1 MNKVDTVSLINMIL
15 PKPDTS
21 KGSWGDSAFKDIF
34 SVNNSSNSKS
44 NNKPN
49 KSTKDIYSDNQNTD
63 KKLQTSKRK
72 DIKSE
77 LPVKPKEVKDKMQDD
92 SNDNKIQNDNQ
103 VSEIENTNTPTEVAK
118 SDTNEIDASKLIE
131 SEVTASEQ
139 VNQATV
145 DMPMQVV
152 ELIQNLMSTKLK
164 PEQSDKLVEA
174 IKMLPEELKALV
186 QENPKMALDFL
197 KDNLNFLAQ
206 TIDLSKEQLQGI
218 ENSLNTLLETASS
231 DEDINLDKLIFLQ
244 KSQIQ
249 NLNSNFK
256 TEPRRELATGN
267 LEDINI
273 ELNSLK
279 VQANIVSQPNSMS
292 SNIFSDSQSE
302 NLEFMQT
309 DKIEGFDLTGGKIF
323 SSTMLMNSV
332 KKVDVRNNQFM
343 QMISKIA
350 DEIRLTVDKNKN
362 EMTIKLQPETLG
374 KLTVKISSENG
385 VMNASFFAEN
395 DKAKTMIENN
405 MIELKNSLEKQGIQ
419 VQNLT
424 VTVDQNQD
432 ELSKHRNIM
441 EAQKYN
447 KAQISVAEFELLE
460 KNNIDNPYVLEDIF
474 SELI

>member
-1 MNKVDTVSLINMIL
+1 MKSESPIK
-15 PKPDTS
+15 PKEAKD
-21 KGSWGDSAFKDIF
+21 KLQNDSI
-34 SVNNSSNSKS
+34 S
-44 NNKPN
+44 NNKQNEKQMSETENTSSVLPAAEPN
-49 KSTKDIYSDNQNTD
+49 NNEAEASGLIEPEVTINDQANQN
-63 KKLQTSKRK
+63 SV
-72 DIKSE
+72 DIPE
-77 LPVKPKEVKDKMQDD
+77 
-92 SNDNKIQNDNQ
+92 KI
-103 VSEIENTNTPTEVAK
+103 A
-118 SDTNEIDASKLIE
+118 
-131 SEVTASEQ
+131 
-139 VNQATV
+139 
-145 DMPMQVV
+145 
-152 ELIQNLMSTKLK
+152 ELIQSLMSASLN
-164 PEQSDKLVEA
+164 PEQLDKVTEA
-174 IKMLPEELKALV
+174 IKMLPEEIKAMI

-197 KDNLNFLAQ
+197 KDNLNYLAK
-206 TIDLSKEQLQGI
+206 TNDLSKEQLKSI
-218 ENSLNTLLETASS
+218 ENNLTTLLETVGAS
-231 DEDINLDKLIFLQ
+231 EDINLDKLINLQ
-244 KSQIQ
+244 KTQIQ
-249 NLNSNFK
+249 NINSNIK
-256 TEPRRELATGN
+256 AEPKKEVATGD
-267 LEDINI
+267 LTDINV
-273 ELNSLK
+273 ELNALK
-279 VQANIVSQPNSMS
+279 AQPNVVSQQSSMS
-292 SNIFSDSQSE
+292 SNVFSDSQSE

-323 SSTMLMNSV
+323 SNTMLMNSV

-460 KNNIDNPYVLEDIF
+460 KDNIDNPYVLEDIF

>member
-34 SVNNSSNSKS
+34 SINNSSNSKS

-49 KSTKDIYSDNQNTD
+49 KSTKDIYSDSQNVD
-63 KKLQTSKRK
+63 KNLQASKRK
-72 DIKSE
+72 DFKSE
-77 LPVKPKEVKDKMQDD
+77 SHIKPKEAKDKL
-92 SNDNKIQNDNQ
+92 QNDSISNNKQ
-103 VSEIENTNTPTEVAK
+103 NKKQMSDTENTSSVLPAAEPNN
-118 SDTNEIDASKLIE
+118 NEAEASGLIE
-131 SEVTASEQ
+131 PEVTINDQA
-139 VNQATV
+139 NQNPV
-145 DMPMQVV
+145 DIPEKIA
-152 ELIQNLMSTKLK
+152 ELIQSLMNTNLN
-164 PEQSDKLVEA
+164 PEQLDKVTEA
-174 IKMLPEELKALV
+174 IKMLPEEIKAMI

-197 KDNLNFLAQ
+197 KDNLNFLAK
-206 TIDLSKEQLQGI
+206 TNDLSKEQLKSI
-218 ENSLNTLLETASS
+218 ENNLTTLLETVGAS
-231 DEDINLDKLIFLQ
+231 EDINLDKLINLQ
-244 KSQIQ
+244 KTQIQ
-249 NLNSNFK
+249 NINSNIK
-256 TEPRRELATGN
+256 AELKKEVATGD
-267 LEDINI
+267 LTDINV
-273 ELNSLK
+273 ELSALK
-279 VQANIVSQPNSMS
+279 VQPNVVSQQSSMS
-292 SNIFSDSQSE
+292 SNVFSDSQSE

-323 SSTMLMNSV
+323 SNTMLMNSV

>member
-1 MNKVDTVSLINMIL
+1 MNKVDTVSLVNMIL

-21 KGSWGDSAFKDIF
+21 KGSWGESAFKDIF
-34 SVNNSSNSKS
+34 SISNLSNNKS
-44 NNKPN
+44 DNKPN

-256 TEPRRELATGN
+256 TEPRRELVTGN

-447 KAQISVAEFELLE
+447 KAQISVADFELME
-460 KNNIDNPYVLEDIF
+460 KDGLDNPYILEDIF

>member
-34 SVNNSSNSKS
+34 SINNSSNSKS

-49 KSTKDIYSDNQNTD
+49 KSTKDIYSDNQNVD
-63 KKLQTSKRK
+63 KNLQASKRK
-72 DIKSE
+72 DFKSE
-77 LPVKPKEVKDKMQDD
+77 SPIKPKEAKDKL
-92 SNDNKIQNDNQ
+92 QNDSISNNKQ
-103 VSEIENTNTPTEVAK
+103 NEKQMSETENTSSVSPAAGPHN
-118 SDTNEIDASKLIE
+118 NEADASGLIE
-131 SEVTASEQ
+131 PEVTINDQA
-139 VNQATV
+139 NQNPV
-145 DMPMQVV
+145 DIPEKLA
-152 ELIQNLMSTKLK
+152 ELIQSLMSANLN
-164 PEQSDKLVEA
+164 PEQLDKVTEA
-174 IKMLPEELKALV
+174 IKMLPEEIKAMI

-197 KDNLNFLAQ
+197 KDNLNFLAK
-206 TIDLSKEQLQGI
+206 TIDLSKEQLTSI
-218 ENSLNTLLETASS
+218 ENSLTALLETVGAS
-231 DEDINLDKLIFLQ
+231 EDINLDKLINLQ
-244 KSQIQ
+244 KNQIQ
-249 NLNSNFK
+249 NNNLNIK
-256 TEPRRELATGN
+256 AEPKKEVATGD
-267 LEDINI
+267 LTDINV
-273 ELNSLK
+273 ELNALK
-279 VQANIVSQPNSMS
+279 AQPNVVSQQSSMS
-292 SNIFSDSQSE
+292 SNVFSDSQSE

-323 SSTMLMNSV
+323 SNTMLMNSV

-447 KAQISVAEFELLE
+447 KAQISVAEIELLE
-460 KNNIDNPYVLEDIF
+460 KDNLDNPYVLEDIF

>member
-1 MNKVDTVSLINMIL
+1 MKPESPIKPKEAKNKLQN
-15 PKPDTS
+15 
-21 KGSWGDSAFKDIF
+21 DSI
-34 SVNNSSNSKS
+34 S
-44 NNKPN
+44 NNKQNEKQMSETENTSSVSQAAEPN
-49 KSTKDIYSDNQNTD
+49 NNEAEASGLIEPEVTINDQANQNPV
-63 KKLQTSKRK
+63 
-72 DIKSE
+72 DIPE
-77 LPVKPKEVKDKMQDD
+77 
-92 SNDNKIQNDNQ
+92 KI
-103 VSEIENTNTPTEVAK
+103 A
-118 SDTNEIDASKLIE
+118 
-131 SEVTASEQ
+131 
-139 VNQATV
+139 
-145 DMPMQVV
+145 
-152 ELIQNLMSTKLK
+152 ELIQSLMNTNLN
-164 PEQSDKLVEA
+164 PEQLDKVTEA
-174 IKMLPEELKALV
+174 IKMLPEEIKALI

-197 KDNLNFLAQ
+197 KDNLNFLAK
-206 TIDLSKEQLQGI
+206 TIDLSKEQLKSI
-218 ENSLNTLLETASS
+218 ENSLTALLETIGAS
-231 DEDINLDKLIFLQ
+231 EDINLDKLINLQ
-244 KSQIQ
+244 KTQIQ
-249 NLNSNFK
+249 NINSNIK
-256 TEPRRELATGN
+256 AEPKKEVATGD
-267 LEDINI
+267 LADINV
-273 ELNSLK
+273 ELNALK
-279 VQANIVSQPNSMS
+279 VQPNVVSQQSSMS
-292 SNIFSDSQSE
+292 SNVFSDSQSE

-323 SSTMLMNSV
+323 SNTMLMNSV

>member
-49 KSTKDIYSDNQNTD
+49 KSTKDIYSDNQNVD
-63 KKLQTSKRK
+63 KNLQTSKRK
-72 DIKSE
+72 DLKPESPI
-77 LPVKPKEVKDKMQDD
+77 KPKEAKDKL
-92 SNDNKIQNDNQ
+92 QNDSISNNKQ
-103 VSEIENTNTPTEVAK
+103 MSEMENTSSVSTAEPNNNQAET
-118 SDTNEIDASKLIE
+118 SGLIE
-131 SEVTASEQ
+131 PEVTINDQA
-139 VNQATV
+139 NQNPLEIPEKLA
-145 DMPMQVV
+145 
-152 ELIQNLMSTKLK
+152 ELIQSLMSTSLN
-164 PEQSDKLVEA
+164 PEQLDKVNEA
-174 IKMLPEELKALV
+174 IKMLPEEIKAMI

-197 KDNLNFLAQ
+197 KDNLNFLAK
-206 TIDLSKEQLQGI
+206 TIDLSKEQLTSI
-218 ENSLNTLLETASS
+218 ENSLTALLETIGAS
-231 DEDINLDKLIFLQ
+231 EDINLDKLINLQ
-244 KSQIQ
+244 KTQVQ
-249 NLNSNFK
+249 NINSNIK
-256 TEPRRELATGN
+256 AEPKKEVSTVDLT
-267 LEDINI
+267 DINV
-273 ELNSLK
+273 ELNTLK
-279 VQANIVSQPNSMS
+279 AQPNVVSQQSSMS
-292 SNIFSDSQSE
+292 SNVFSDSQSE

-309 DKIEGFDLTGGKIF
+309 DKIDGFDLTGGKIF
-323 SSTMLMNSV
+323 SNTMLMNSV

-460 KNNIDNPYVLEDIF
+460 KDNLDNPYVLEDIF

>member
-1 MNKVDTVSLINMIL
+1 MSETENTSSVSPL
-15 PKPDTS
+15 
-21 KGSWGDSAFKDIF
+21 AE
-34 SVNNSSNSKS
+34 S
-44 NNKPN
+44 NNNEAEASGLIEPEVTIN
-49 KSTKDIYSDNQNTD
+49 DQANQNPV
-63 KKLQTSKRK
+63 
-72 DIKSE
+72 DIPE
-77 LPVKPKEVKDKMQDD
+77 
-92 SNDNKIQNDNQ
+92 KI
-103 VSEIENTNTPTEVAK
+103 A
-118 SDTNEIDASKLIE
+118 
-131 SEVTASEQ
+131 
-139 VNQATV
+139 
-145 DMPMQVV
+145 
-152 ELIQNLMSTKLK
+152 ELIQSLMNTNLN
-164 PEQSDKLVEA
+164 PEQLDKVTEA
-174 IKMLPEELKALV
+174 IKMLPEEIKAMI

-197 KDNLNFLAQ
+197 KDNLNFLAK
-206 TIDLSKEQLQGI
+206 TIDLSKEQLKSI
-218 ENSLNTLLETASS
+218 ENSLTTLLETVGAS
-231 DEDINLDKLIFLQ
+231 EDINLDKLINLQ
-244 KSQIQ
+244 KTQIQ
-249 NLNSNFK
+249 NINSNIK
-256 TEPRRELATGN
+256 AEPKKEVATGD
-267 LEDINI
+267 LTDINV
-273 ELNSLK
+273 ELNALK
-279 VQANIVSQPNSMS
+279 AQPNVVSQQSSMS
-292 SNIFSDSQSE
+292 SNVFSDSQSE

-323 SSTMLMNSV
+323 SNTMLMNSV

-460 KNNIDNPYVLEDIF
+460 KNDLDNPYVLEDIF

>member
-34 SVNNSSNSKS
+34 SINNSSNSKS

-49 KSTKDIYSDNQNTD
+49 KSTKDIYSDNQNVD
-63 KKLQTSKRK
+63 KNLQASKRK
-72 DIKSE
+72 DFKSE
-77 LPVKPKEVKDKMQDD
+77 SPIKPKEAKDKL
-92 SNDNKIQNDNQ
+92 QNDSISNNKQ
-103 VSEIENTNTPTEVAK
+103 NEEQMSEREDTSSVLRAAERNNNEAK
-118 SDTNEIDASKLIE
+118 ASGLIE
-131 SEVTASEQ
+131 PEVTINDQA
-139 VNQATV
+139 NQNPV
-145 DMPMQVV
+145 DIPEKLA
-152 ELIQNLMSTKLK
+152 ELIQSLMSTNLN
-164 PEQSDKLVEA
+164 PEQLDKVTEA
-174 IKMLPEELKALV
+174 IKMLPEEIKAMI

-197 KDNLNFLAQ
+197 KDNLNFLAK
-206 TIDLSKEQLQGI
+206 TIDLSKEQLTSI
-218 ENSLNTLLETASS
+218 ENSLTALLEKVGAS
-231 DEDINLDKLIFLQ
+231 EDINLDKLINLQ
-244 KSQIQ
+244 KTQIQ
-249 NLNSNFK
+249 NNNSNIK
-256 TEPRRELATGN
+256 VEPKKEMATGD
-267 LEDINI
+267 LTDINV
-273 ELNSLK
+273 ELNALK
-279 VQANIVSQPNSMS
+279 AQPNVVSQQSSMS
-292 SNIFSDSQSE
+292 SNVFSDSQSE

-323 SSTMLMNSV
+323 SNTMLMNSV

-460 KNNIDNPYVLEDIF
+460 KDNLDNPYVLEDIF

>member
-1 MNKVDTVSLINMIL
+1 MNKVDTVSLLNMIL

-49 KSTKDIYSDNQNTD
+49 KSTKDIYSDNQNVD
-63 KKLQTSKRK
+63 KNLQASKRK
-72 DIKSE
+72 NLKPESLI
-77 LPVKPKEVKDKMQDD
+77 KPKEAKDKL
-92 SNDNKIQNDNQ
+92 QNDSISNNKQ
-103 VSEIENTNTPTEVAK
+103 MSEMENTSSVSAAEPNN
-118 SDTNEIDASKLIE
+118 NEAEASGLIE
-131 SEVTASEQ
+131 PEVTINDQA
-139 VNQATV
+139 NQNPV
-145 DMPMQVV
+145 DIPEKLA
-152 ELIQNLMSTKLK
+152 ELIQSLMSASLN
-164 PEQSDKLVEA
+164 PEQLDKVTES
-174 IKMLPEELKALV
+174 IKMLPEEIKAMI

-197 KDNLNFLAQ
+197 KDNLNFLAK
-206 TIDLSKEQLQGI
+206 TIDLSKEQLTSI
-218 ENSLNTLLETASS
+218 ENSLTSLLETIGAS
-231 DEDINLDKLIFLQ
+231 EDINLDKLINLQ
-244 KSQIQ
+244 KTQVQ
-249 NLNSNFK
+249 NINSNIK
-256 TEPRRELATGN
+256 AEPKKEVATGD
-267 LEDINI
+267 LTDINV
-273 ELNSLK
+273 ELNALK
-279 VQANIVSQPNSMS
+279 AQPNVVSQQSSMS
-292 SNIFSDSQSE
+292 SNVFSDSQSE

-323 SSTMLMNSV
+323 SNTMLMNSV

>member
-34 SVNNSSNSKS
+34 SINNSSNSKS

-49 KSTKDIYSDNQNTD
+49 KSTKDIYSDNQNVD
-63 KKLQTSKRK
+63 KNLQASKRK
-72 DIKSE
+72 DFKSE
-77 LPVKPKEVKDKMQDD
+77 SHIKPKEAKDKL
-92 SNDNKIQNDNQ
+92 QNDSISNNKHNEKQ
-103 VSEIENTNTPTEVAK
+103 MSETENASSVSPAAGPNN
-118 SDTNEIDASKLIE
+118 NEAEASGLIE
-131 SEVTASEQ
+131 PEVTINDQA
-139 VNQATV
+139 NQNPV
-145 DMPMQVV
+145 DIPEKIA
-152 ELIQNLMSTKLK
+152 ELIQSLMSTNLN
-164 PEQSDKLVEA
+164 PEQLDKVTEA
-174 IKMLPEELKALV
+174 IKMLPEEIKAMI

-197 KDNLNFLAQ
+197 KDNLNFLAK
-206 TIDLSKEQLQGI
+206 TIDLSKEQLKSI
-218 ENSLNTLLETASS
+218 ENSLTALLETVGAS
-231 DEDINLDKLIFLQ
+231 EDINLDKLINLQ
-244 KSQIQ
+244 KTQIQ
-249 NLNSNFK
+249 NNNLNIK
-256 TEPRRELATGN
+256 AEPKKEVVTVDLT
-267 LEDINI
+267 DINV
-273 ELNSLK
+273 ELNALK
-279 VQANIVSQPNSMS
+279 AQPNVVSQQSSMS
-292 SNIFSDSQSE
+292 SNVFSDSQSE

-323 SSTMLMNSV
+323 SNTMLMNSV

>member
-34 SVNNSSNSKS
+34 SINNSSNSKS
-44 NNKPN
+44 NNKPT
-49 KSTKDIYSDNQNTD
+49 KSTKDIYSYNQNTD
-63 KKLQTSKRK
+63 KNLQASKRK
-72 DIKSE
+72 DLNPESSI
-77 LPVKPKEVKDKMQDD
+77 KPKEV
-92 SNDNKIQNDNQ
+92 SNKIQDDTSANKVEYEKQMSEAENLSNTSQ
-103 VSEIENTNTPTEVAK
+103 VEKSDSIEIE
-118 SDTNEIDASKLIE
+118 ASGKIE
-131 SEVTASEQ
+131 SEAPINEQ
-139 VNQATV
+139 VSQTTV
-145 DMPMQVV
+145 DMPTQVV
-152 ELIQNLMSTKLK
+152 ELIQSLMSVELN
-164 PEQSDKLVEA
+164 PEQSDKIAEA
-174 IKMLPEELKALV
+174 IKMLPEEIKALI
-186 QENPKMALDFL
+186 QENPKKALDFL
-197 KDNLNFLAQ
+197 KDNLNFLAR
-206 TIDLSKEQLQGI
+206 TIDLSKEQLLSI
-218 ENSLNTLLETASS
+218 EKSLNTLLETVAS

-244 KSQIQ
+244 KSQMQ
-249 NLNSNFK
+249 NLNSNAK

-267 LEDINI
+267 LEDINM

-279 VQANIVSQPNSMS
+279 VQPNVVSQQNSMS
-292 SNIFSDSQSE
+292 SSVFSDSQSE

-323 SSTMLMNSV
+323 SNTMLVNSV
-332 KKVDVRNNQFM
+332 KKIDVRNNQFM

-460 KNNIDNPYVLEDIF
+460 KDNLDNPYVLEDIF

>member
-1 MNKVDTVSLINMIL
+1 MNKVDTVSLVNMIL

-34 SVNNSSNSKS
+34 SINNSSNSKS
-44 NNKPN
+44 NNKPT
-49 KSTKDIYSDNQNTD
+49 KSTKDIYSYNQNTD
-63 KKLQTSKRK
+63 KNLQASKRK
-72 DIKSE
+72 DLNPESSI
-77 LPVKPKEVKDKMQDD
+77 KPKEV
-92 SNDNKIQNDNQ
+92 SNKIQDDTSANKVEYEKQMSEAENLSNTSQ
-103 VSEIENTNTPTEVAK
+103 VEKSDSIEIE
-118 SDTNEIDASKLIE
+118 ASGKIE
-131 SEVTASEQ
+131 SEAPINEQ
-139 VNQATV
+139 VSQTTV
-145 DMPMQVV
+145 DMPTQVV
-152 ELIQNLMSTKLK
+152 ELIQSLMSVELN
-164 PEQSDKLVEA
+164 PEQSDKIAEA
-174 IKMLPEELKALV
+174 IKMLPEELKALI
-186 QENPKMALDFL
+186 QENPKKALDFL
-197 KDNLNFLAQ
+197 KDNLNFLAR
-206 TIDLSKEQLQGI
+206 TIDLSKEQLLSI
-218 ENSLNTLLETASS
+218 EKSLNTLLETVAS

-244 KSQIQ
+244 KSQMQ
-249 NLNSNFK
+249 NLNSNAK

-267 LEDINI
+267 LEDINM

-279 VQANIVSQPNSMS
+279 VQPNVVSQQNSMS
-292 SNIFSDSQSE
+292 SSVFSDSQSE

-323 SSTMLMNSV
+323 SNTMLVNSV
-332 KKVDVRNNQFM
+332 KKIDVRNNQFM

-460 KNNIDNPYVLEDIF
+460 KDNLDNPYVLEDIF

>member
-1 MNKVDTVSLINMIL
+1 
-15 PKPDTS
+15 
-21 KGSWGDSAFKDIF
+21 
-34 SVNNSSNSKS
+34 
-44 NNKPN
+44 
-49 KSTKDIYSDNQNTD
+49 
-63 KKLQTSKRK
+63 
-72 DIKSE
+72 
-77 LPVKPKEVKDKMQDD
+77 
-92 SNDNKIQNDNQ
+92 
-103 VSEIENTNTPTEVAK
+103 
-118 SDTNEIDASKLIE
+118 
-131 SEVTASEQ
+131 
-139 VNQATV
+139 
-145 DMPMQVV
+145 
-152 ELIQNLMSTKLK
+152 
-164 PEQSDKLVEA
+164 
-174 IKMLPEELKALV
+174 MLPEEIKAMI

-197 KDNLNFLAQ
+197 KDNLNFLAK
-206 TIDLSKEQLQGI
+206 TIDLSKEQLTSI
-218 ENSLNTLLETASS
+218 ENSLTALLEKVGAS
-231 DEDINLDKLIFLQ
+231 EDINLDKLINLQ
-244 KSQIQ
+244 KTQIQ
-249 NLNSNFK
+249 NINSNIK
-256 TEPRRELATGN
+256 AEPKKEVATGD
-267 LEDINI
+267 LTDINV
-273 ELNSLK
+273 ELNALK
-279 VQANIVSQPNSMS
+279 AQPNVVSQQSSMS
-292 SNIFSDSQSE
+292 SNVFSDSQSE

-323 SSTMLMNSV
+323 SNTMLMNSV
-332 KKVDVRNNQFM
+332 KKLDVRNNQFM

-460 KNNIDNPYVLEDIF
+460 KNGLDNPYVLEDIF

>member
-34 SVNNSSNSKS
+34 SINNSSNSKS

-49 KSTKDIYSDNQNTD
+49 KSTKDIYSDSQNVD
-63 KKLQTSKRK
+63 KNLQASKRK
-72 DIKSE
+72 DFKSE
-77 LPVKPKEVKDKMQDD
+77 SHIKPKEAKDKL
-92 SNDNKIQNDNQ
+92 QNDSISNNKQ
-103 VSEIENTNTPTEVAK
+103 NKKQMSDTENTSSVLPAAEPNN
-118 SDTNEIDASKLIE
+118 NEAEASGLIE
-131 SEVTASEQ
+131 PEVTINDQA
-139 VNQATV
+139 NQNPV
-145 DMPMQVV
+145 DIPEKIA
-152 ELIQNLMSTKLK
+152 ELIQSLMNTNLN
-164 PEQSDKLVEA
+164 PEQLDKVTEA
-174 IKMLPEELKALV
+174 IKMLPEEIKAMI

-197 KDNLNFLAQ
+197 KDNLNYLAK
-206 TIDLSKEQLQGI
+206 TIDLSKEQLKSI
-218 ENSLNTLLETASS
+218 ENNLTTLLETVGAS
-231 DEDINLDKLIFLQ
+231 EDINLDKLINLQ
-244 KSQIQ
+244 KTQIQ
-249 NLNSNFK
+249 NINSNIK
-256 TEPRRELATGN
+256 AELKKEVATGD
-267 LEDINI
+267 LTDINV
-273 ELNSLK
+273 ELSALK
-279 VQANIVSQPNSMS
+279 VQPNVVSQQSSMS
-292 SNIFSDSQSE
+292 SNVFSDSQSE

-323 SSTMLMNSV
+323 SNTMLMNSV

>member
-34 SVNNSSNSKS
+34 SINNSSNSKS

-49 KSTKDIYSDNQNTD
+49 KSTKDIYSDNQNVD
-63 KKLQTSKRK
+63 KNLQASKRK
-72 DIKSE
+72 DFKSE
-77 LPVKPKEVKDKMQDD
+77 SPIKPKEAKDKL
-92 SNDNKIQNDNQ
+92 QNDSISNNKQ
-103 VSEIENTNTPTEVAK
+103 NEKQMSETENTSSVSPVAE
-118 SDTNEIDASKLIE
+118 SNNNEAEASRFIE
-131 SEVTASEQ
+131 PEVTINDQA
-139 VNQATV
+139 NQNPV
-145 DMPMQVV
+145 DIPEKIA
-152 ELIQNLMSTKLK
+152 ELIQSLMNTNLN
-164 PEQSDKLVEA
+164 PEQLDKVTEA
-174 IKMLPEELKALV
+174 IKMLPEEIKAMI

-197 KDNLNFLAQ
+197 KDNLNFLAK
-206 TIDLSKEQLQGI
+206 TIDLSKEQLTSI
-218 ENSLNTLLETASS
+218 ENSLTALLEKVGAS
-231 DEDINLDKLIFLQ
+231 EDINLDKLINLQ
-244 KSQIQ
+244 KTQIQ
-249 NLNSNFK
+249 NNNLNIK
-256 TEPRRELATGN
+256 AEPKKEVATVD
-267 LEDINI
+267 LTDINV
-273 ELNSLK
+273 ELNALK
-279 VQANIVSQPNSMS
+279 AQPNVVSQQSSMS
-292 SNIFSDSQSE
+292 SNVFSDSQSE

-323 SSTMLMNSV
+323 SNTMLMNSV

>member
-15 PKPDTS
+15 PKPDSS

-34 SVNNSSNSKS
+34 SVNNSSDSKS

-49 KSTKDIYSDNQNTD
+49 KSTKDIYSDNQNVD
-63 KKLQTSKRK
+63 KNLQASKRK
-72 DIKSE
+72 DFKSE
-77 LPVKPKEVKDKMQDD
+77 SPIKPKEAKDKL
-92 SNDNKIQNDNQ
+92 QNDSISNNKQ
-103 VSEIENTNTPTEVAK
+103 NEKQMSETENTSSVSPVAE
-118 SDTNEIDASKLIE
+118 SNNNEAEASRFIE
-131 SEVTASEQ
+131 PEVTINDQA
-139 VNQATV
+139 NQNPV
-145 DMPMQVV
+145 DIPEKIA
-152 ELIQNLMSTKLK
+152 ELIQSLMSASLN
-164 PEQSDKLVEA
+164 PEQLDKVTEA
-174 IKMLPEELKALV
+174 IKMLPEEIKAMI

-197 KDNLNFLAQ
+197 KDNLNFLAK
-206 TIDLSKEQLQGI
+206 TIDLSKEQLTSI
-218 ENSLNTLLETASS
+218 ENSLTALLEKVGAS
-231 DEDINLDKLIFLQ
+231 EDINLDKLINLQ
-244 KSQIQ
+244 KTQVQ
-249 NLNSNFK
+249 NINSNIK
-256 TEPRRELATGN
+256 AEPKKEVATGD
-267 LEDINI
+267 LTDINV
-273 ELNSLK
+273 ELNALK
-279 VQANIVSQPNSMS
+279 AQPNVVSQQSSMS
-292 SNIFSDSQSE
+292 SNVFSDSQSE

-323 SSTMLMNSV
+323 SNTMLMNSV
-332 KKVDVRNNQFM
+332 KKVDVRSNQFM

-460 KNNIDNPYVLEDIF
+460 KDNLDNPYVLEDIF

>member
-15 PKPDTS
+15 PKLDSS

-34 SVNNSSNSKS
+34 SINNSSNSKS

-49 KSTKDIYSDNQNTD
+49 KSTKDIYSDSQNVD
-63 KKLQTSKRK
+63 KNLQASKRK
-72 DIKSE
+72 DFKSE
-77 LPVKPKEVKDKMQDD
+77 SHIKPKEAKDKL
-92 SNDNKIQNDNQ
+92 QNDSISNNKHNEKQ
-103 VSEIENTNTPTEVAK
+103 MSETENASSVSPAAGPNN
-118 SDTNEIDASKLIE
+118 NEAEASGLIE
-131 SEVTASEQ
+131 PEVTINDQA
-139 VNQATV
+139 NQNPV
-145 DMPMQVV
+145 DIPEKIT
-152 ELIQNLMSTKLK
+152 ELIQSLMSANLN
-164 PEQSDKLVEA
+164 PEQLDKVTEA
-174 IKMLPEELKALV
+174 IKILPEEIKAMI

-197 KDNLNFLAQ
+197 KDNLNFLAK
-206 TIDLSKEQLQGI
+206 TIDLSKEQLTSI
-218 ENSLNTLLETASS
+218 ENSLTALLEKVGAS
-231 DEDINLDKLIFLQ
+231 EDINLDKLINLQ
-244 KSQIQ
+244 KTQIQ
-249 NLNSNFK
+249 NNNLNIK
-256 TEPRRELATGN
+256 AEPKKEVATVD
-267 LEDINI
+267 LTDINV
-273 ELNSLK
+273 ELNALK
-279 VQANIVSQPNSMS
+279 AQPNVVSQQSSMS
-292 SNIFSDSQSE
+292 SNVFSDSQSE

-323 SSTMLMNSV
+323 SNTMLMNSV

-350 DEIRLTVDKNKN
+350 DEIRLNVDKNKN

-395 DKAKTMIENN
+395 DKAKNMIENN

>member
-34 SVNNSSNSKS
+34 SINNSSNSKS

-49 KSTKDIYSDNQNTD
+49 KSTKDIYSDNQNVD
-63 KKLQTSKRK
+63 KNLQASKRK
-72 DIKSE
+72 DFKSE
-77 LPVKPKEVKDKMQDD
+77 SPIKPKEAKDKL
-92 SNDNKIQNDNQ
+92 QNDSISNNKQ
-103 VSEIENTNTPTEVAK
+103 NEKQMSETENTSSVSQVAEPNN
-118 SDTNEIDASKLIE
+118 NEAEASGLIE
-131 SEVTASEQ
+131 PEVTINDQA
-139 VNQATV
+139 NQNPV
-145 DMPMQVV
+145 DIPEKIA
-152 ELIQNLMSTKLK
+152 ELIQSLMNTNLN
-164 PEQSDKLVEA
+164 PEQLDKVTEA
-174 IKMLPEELKALV
+174 IKMLPEEIKAMI
-186 QENPKMALDFL
+186 QENPKLALDFL
-197 KDNLNFLAQ
+197 KDNLNFLAK
-206 TIDLSKEQLQGI
+206 TIDLSKEQLTSI
-218 ENSLNTLLETASS
+218 ENSLTALLEKVGAS
-231 DEDINLDKLIFLQ
+231 EDINLDKLINLQ
-244 KSQIQ
+244 KTQIQ
-249 NLNSNFK
+249 NINSNIK
-256 TEPRRELATGN
+256 AEPKKEVATGD
-267 LEDINI
+267 LTDINV
-273 ELNSLK
+273 ELNALK
-279 VQANIVSQPNSMS
+279 VQPNVVSQQSSIS
-292 SNIFSDSQSE
+292 SNVFSDSQSE

-323 SSTMLMNSV
+323 SNTMLMNSV

-447 KAQISVAEFELLE
+447 KAQISVTEFELLE

>member
-49 KSTKDIYSDNQNTD
+49 KSTKDIYSDNQNVD
-63 KKLQTSKRK
+63 KNLQASKRK
-72 DIKSE
+72 DFKSE
-77 LPVKPKEVKDKMQDD
+77 SPIKPKEAKDKL
-92 SNDNKIQNDNQ
+92 QNDSISNNKQ
-103 VSEIENTNTPTEVAK
+103 NEKQMSETENTSSVSPVAE
-118 SDTNEIDASKLIE
+118 SNNNEAEASRFIE
-131 SEVTASEQ
+131 PEVTINDQA
-139 VNQATV
+139 NQNPV
-145 DMPMQVV
+145 DIPEKIA
-152 ELIQNLMSTKLK
+152 ELIQSLMNTNLN
-164 PEQSDKLVEA
+164 PEQLDKVTEA
-174 IKMLPEELKALV
+174 IKMLPEEIKALI

-197 KDNLNFLAQ
+197 KDNLNYLAK
-206 TIDLSKEQLQGI
+206 TNDLSKEQLKSI
-218 ENSLNTLLETASS
+218 ENNLTTLLETVGAS
-231 DEDINLDKLIFLQ
+231 EDINLDKLINLQ
-244 KSQIQ
+244 KTQIQ
-249 NLNSNFK
+249 NINSNIK
-256 TEPRRELATGN
+256 AELKKEVATGD
-267 LEDINI
+267 LTDINV
-273 ELNSLK
+273 ELNALK
-279 VQANIVSQPNSMS
+279 AQPNVVSQQSSMS
-292 SNIFSDSQSE
+292 SNVFSDSQSE

-323 SSTMLMNSV
+323 SNTMLVNSV
-332 KKVDVRNNQFM
+332 KKIDVRNNQFM

-395 DKAKTMIENN
+395 DKAKAMIENN

-447 KAQISVAEFELLE
+447 KAQISVAGFELLE
-460 KNNIDNPYVLEDIF
+460 KNNIDNQYVLEDIF

>member
-34 SVNNSSNSKS
+34 SINNSSNSKS
-44 NNKPN
+44 NSKPN
-49 KSTKDIYSDNQNTD
+49 KSTKDIYSDNQNVD
-63 KKLQTSKRK
+63 KNLQASKRK
-72 DIKSE
+72 DLKPESPI
-77 LPVKPKEVKDKMQDD
+77 KPKEAKDKL
-92 SNDNKIQNDNQ
+92 QNDSISNNKQ
-103 VSEIENTNTPTEVAK
+103 NEKQMSETENTSSVSPLAESNN
-118 SDTNEIDASKLIE
+118 NEAEASGLIE
-131 SEVTASEQ
+131 PEVTINDQA
-139 VNQATV
+139 NQNPV
-145 DMPMQVV
+145 DIPEKIA
-152 ELIQNLMSTKLK
+152 ELIQSLMNTNLN
-164 PEQSDKLVEA
+164 PEQLDKVTEA
-174 IKMLPEELKALV
+174 IKMLPEEIKAMI
-186 QENPKMALDFL
+186 QENPKIALDFL
-197 KDNLNFLAQ
+197 KDNLNFLAK
-206 TIDLSKEQLQGI
+206 TIDLSKEQLTSI
-218 ENSLNTLLETASS
+218 ENSLTALLEKVGAI
-231 DEDINLDKLIFLQ
+231 EDINLDKLINLQ
-244 KSQIQ
+244 KTQIQ
-249 NLNSNFK
+249 NINSNIK
-256 TEPRRELATGN
+256 AEPKKEVATGD
-267 LEDINI
+267 LTDINV
-273 ELNSLK
+273 ELNALK
-279 VQANIVSQPNSMS
+279 VQPNVVSQQSSMS
-292 SNIFSDSQSE
+292 SNVFSDSQSE

-323 SSTMLMNSV
+323 SNTMLMNSV

>member
-1 MNKVDTVSLINMIL
+1 MNKVDTVSLLNMIL

-34 SVNNSSNSKS
+34 SINNSSNSKS

-49 KSTKDIYSDNQNTD
+49 KSTKDIYSDNQNVD
-63 KKLQTSKRK
+63 KNLQASKRK
-72 DIKSE
+72 DFKSE
-77 LPVKPKEVKDKMQDD
+77 SPIKPKEAKDKL
-92 SNDNKIQNDNQ
+92 QNDSISNNKQ
-103 VSEIENTNTPTEVAK
+103 NEKQMSETENTSSVLPAAEPNN
-118 SDTNEIDASKLIE
+118 NEAEASGLIE
-131 SEVTASEQ
+131 PEVTINDQA
-139 VNQATV
+139 NQNPV
-145 DMPMQVV
+145 DIPEKIA
-152 ELIQNLMSTKLK
+152 ELIQSLMNTNLN
-164 PEQSDKLVEA
+164 PEQLDKVTEA
-174 IKMLPEELKALV
+174 IKMLPEEIKALI

-197 KDNLNFLAQ
+197 KDNLNFLAK
-206 TIDLSKEQLQGI
+206 TIDLSKEQLMSI
-218 ENSLNTLLETASS
+218 ENSLTALLETIGAS
-231 DEDINLDKLIFLQ
+231 EDINLDKLINLQ
-244 KSQIQ
+244 KTQIQ
-249 NLNSNFK
+249 NNNLNIK
-256 TEPRRELATGN
+256 AEPKKEVATVD
-267 LEDINI
+267 LTDINV
-273 ELNSLK
+273 ELNALK
-279 VQANIVSQPNSMS
+279 AQPNVVSQQSSMS
-292 SNIFSDSQSE
+292 SNVFSDSQSE

-309 DKIEGFDLTGGKIF
+309 DKIDGFDLTGGKIF
-323 SSTMLMNSV
+323 SNTMLMNSV

>member
-1 MNKVDTVSLINMIL
+1 MNKVDTVSLVNMIL
-15 PKPDTS
+15 PKTDNS

-34 SVNNSSNSKS
+34 SINNSSNSKS

-49 KSTKDIYSDNQNTD
+49 KSTKDIYSDNQSAD
-63 KKLQTSKRK
+63 KNLQTSKRK
-72 DIKSE
+72 DIKLES
-77 LPVKPKEVKDKMQDD
+77 PIKPKEVNDKIQDD
-92 SNDNKIQNDNQ
+92 SNSNKVENEKQ
-103 VSEIENTNTPTEVAK
+103 VSEAENLNKTSQVEK
-118 SDTNEIDASKLIE
+118 SDSNEIEASGKIE
-131 SEVTASEQ
+131 SEAPINEQ
-139 VNQATV
+139 VNQTTLE
-145 DMPMQVV
+145 MPAQVV
-152 ELIQNLMSTKLK
+152 ELIQSLMSVELNS
-164 PEQSDKLVEA
+164 EQSDKIVEA
-174 IKMLPEELKALV
+174 IKMLPEDIKALI

-197 KDNLNFLAQ
+197 KDNLNFLAK
-206 TIDLSKEQLQGI
+206 TIDLSKEQLKAI
-218 ENSLNTLLETASS
+218 ENSLNTLLETVGS

-249 NLNSNFK
+249 NLNSNVK

-267 LEDINI
+267 LEDINM

-279 VQANIVSQPNSMS
+279 VQPNVVSQPNSMS
-292 SNIFSDSQSE
+292 SNVFSDSQSE

-323 SSTMLMNSV
+323 SNTMLMNSV

-447 KAQISVAEFELLE
+447 KAQISVADFELME
-460 KNNIDNPYVLEDIF
+460 RDSIDNPYVLEDIF

>member
-21 KGSWGDSAFKDIF
+21 KGSWGESAFKDIF
-34 SVNNSSNSKS
+34 SINNSSNSKS

-49 KSTKDIYSDNQNTD
+49 KSTKDIYSDSQNVD
-63 KKLQTSKRK
+63 KNLQASKRK
-72 DIKSE
+72 DFKSE
-77 LPVKPKEVKDKMQDD
+77 SHIKPKEAKDKL
-92 SNDNKIQNDNQ
+92 QNDSISNNKQ
-103 VSEIENTNTPTEVAK
+103 MSEMENTSSVSAAEPSN
-118 SDTNEIDASKLIE
+118 NEAEASGLIE
-131 SEVTASEQ
+131 PEVTINDQA
-139 VNQATV
+139 NQNPV
-145 DMPMQVV
+145 DIPEKLA
-152 ELIQNLMSTKLK
+152 ELIQSLMSASLN
-164 PEQSDKLVEA
+164 PEQLDKVTEA
-174 IKMLPEELKALV
+174 IKMLPEEIKAMI

-197 KDNLNFLAQ
+197 KDNLNFLAK
-206 TIDLSKEQLQGI
+206 TIDLSKEQLTSI
-218 ENSLNTLLETASS
+218 ENSLTALLETVGAS
-231 DEDINLDKLIFLQ
+231 EDINLDKLINLQ
-244 KSQIQ
+244 KTQIQ
-249 NLNSNFK
+249 NINSNIK
-256 TEPRRELATGN
+256 AESKKEVATGD
-267 LEDINI
+267 LTDINV
-273 ELNSLK
+273 ELNALK
-279 VQANIVSQPNSMS
+279 VQPNVVSQQSSMS
-292 SNIFSDSQSE
+292 SNVFSDSQSE

-323 SSTMLMNSV
+323 SNTMLMNSV

-460 KNNIDNPYVLEDIF
+460 KNGLDNPYVLEDIF

>member
-1 MNKVDTVSLINMIL
+1 MIL

-49 KSTKDIYSDNQNTD
+49 KSTKDIYSDNQNVD
-63 KKLQTSKRK
+63 KNLQASKRK
-72 DIKSE
+72 NLKPESLI
-77 LPVKPKEVKDKMQDD
+77 KPKEAKDKL
-92 SNDNKIQNDNQ
+92 QNDSISNNKQ
-103 VSEIENTNTPTEVAK
+103 MSEMENTSSVSAAEPNN
-118 SDTNEIDASKLIE
+118 NEAEASGLIE
-131 SEVTASEQ
+131 PEVTINDQA
-139 VNQATV
+139 NQNPV
-145 DMPMQVV
+145 DIPEKLA
-152 ELIQNLMSTKLK
+152 ELIQSLMSASLN
-164 PEQSDKLVEA
+164 PEQLDKVTES
-174 IKMLPEELKALV
+174 IKMLPEEIKAMI

-197 KDNLNFLAQ
+197 KDNLNFLAK
-206 TIDLSKEQLQGI
+206 TIDLSKEQLTSI
-218 ENSLNTLLETASS
+218 ENSLTSLLETIGAS
-231 DEDINLDKLIFLQ
+231 EDINLDKLINLQ
-244 KSQIQ
+244 KTQVQ
-249 NLNSNFK
+249 NINSNIK
-256 TEPRRELATGN
+256 AEPKKEVATGD
-267 LEDINI
+267 LTDINV
-273 ELNSLK
+273 ELNALK
-279 VQANIVSQPNSMS
+279 AQPNVVSQQSSMS
-292 SNIFSDSQSE
+292 SNVFSDSQSE

-323 SSTMLMNSV
+323 SNTMLMNSV

>member
-1 MNKVDTVSLINMIL
+1 MNKVDTVSLVNMIL

-21 KGSWGDSAFKDIF
+21 KGSWGESAFKDIF
-34 SVNNSSNSKS
+34 SISNLSNNKS
-44 NNKPN
+44 DNKPN

-323 SSTMLMNSV
+323 SNTMLMNSV
-332 KKVDVRNNQFM
+332 KKVDVRSNQFM

-460 KNNIDNPYVLEDIF
+460 KDNLDNPYVLEDIF

>member
-1 MNKVDTVSLINMIL
+1 MKPESPIKPKDAKNKLQN
-15 PKPDTS
+15 
-21 KGSWGDSAFKDIF
+21 DSI
-34 SVNNSSNSKS
+34 S
-44 NNKPN
+44 NNKQNEKQMSETENTSSVSQAAEPN
-49 KSTKDIYSDNQNTD
+49 NNEAEASRFIEPEVTINDQANQNPVD
-63 KKLQTSKRK
+63 IPEKL
-72 DIKSE
+72 
-77 LPVKPKEVKDKMQDD
+77 
-92 SNDNKIQNDNQ
+92 
-103 VSEIENTNTPTEVAK
+103 A
-118 SDTNEIDASKLIE
+118 
-131 SEVTASEQ
+131 
-139 VNQATV
+139 
-145 DMPMQVV
+145 
-152 ELIQNLMSTKLK
+152 ELIQSLMSANLN
-164 PEQSDKLVEA
+164 PEQLDKVTEA
-174 IKMLPEELKALV
+174 IKILPEEIKAMI

-197 KDNLNFLAQ
+197 KDNLNFLAK
-206 TIDLSKEQLQGI
+206 TIDLSKEQLTSI
-218 ENSLNTLLETASS
+218 ENSLTALLEKVGAS
-231 DEDINLDKLIFLQ
+231 EDINLDKLINLQ
-244 KSQIQ
+244 KTQIQ
-249 NLNSNFK
+249 NINSNIK
-256 TEPRRELATGN
+256 AEPKKEMATGDLN
-267 LEDINI
+267 DINV
-273 ELNSLK
+273 ELNALK
-279 VQANIVSQPNSMS
+279 AQPNVVSQQSSMS
-292 SNIFSDSQSE
+292 SNVFSDSQSE

-323 SSTMLMNSV
+323 SNTMLMNSV

-447 KAQISVAEFELLE
+447 KAQISVADFELME
-460 KNNIDNPYVLEDIF
+460 KDGLDNPYILEDIF

>member
-1 MNKVDTVSLINMIL
+1 MNKVDTVSLLNMIL

-49 KSTKDIYSDNQNTD
+49 KSTKDIYSDNQNVD
-63 KKLQTSKRK
+63 KNLQASKRK
-72 DIKSE
+72 NLKPESLI
-77 LPVKPKEVKDKMQDD
+77 KPKEAKDKL
-92 SNDNKIQNDNQ
+92 QNDSISNNKQ
-103 VSEIENTNTPTEVAK
+103 MSEMENTSSVSAAEPNN
-118 SDTNEIDASKLIE
+118 NEAEASGLIE
-131 SEVTASEQ
+131 PEVTINDQA
-139 VNQATV
+139 NQNPV
-145 DMPMQVV
+145 DIPEKLA
-152 ELIQNLMSTKLK
+152 ELIQSLMSASLN
-164 PEQSDKLVEA
+164 PEQLDKVTES
-174 IKMLPEELKALV
+174 IKMLPEEIKAMI

-197 KDNLNFLAQ
+197 KDNLNFLAK
-206 TIDLSKEQLQGI
+206 TIDLSKEQLTSI
-218 ENSLNTLLETASS
+218 ENSLTSLLETIGAS
-231 DEDINLDKLIFLQ
+231 EDINLDKLINLQ
-244 KSQIQ
+244 KTQVQ
-249 NLNSNFK
+249 NINSNIK
-256 TEPRRELATGN
+256 AEPKKEVATGD
-267 LEDINI
+267 LTDINV
-273 ELNSLK
+273 ELNALK
-279 VQANIVSQPNSMS
+279 AQPNVVSQQSSMS
-292 SNIFSDSQSE
+292 SNVFSDSQSE

-323 SSTMLMNSV
+323 SNTMLMNSV
-332 KKVDVRNNQFM
+332 KKVDVRSNQFM

-460 KNNIDNPYVLEDIF
+460 KDNLDNPYVLEDIF